1 MKKRQVVG
9 KKIKNKSSEQVEQ
22 SEQSAKRKKRSSKKQ
37 SPSQI
42 YVRRICN
49 FLEVYASLVPY
60 SPKEGAFILVAPS
73 LETSCFPC
81 RGPRVSTISFWISA
95 SMFWFFI
102 RRSKTADLVWNLVY
116 IILEQN
122 RVYEEKKW
130 KEKMFQVKI
139 KDVPAKW
146 NTAWIKHEGKEKV
159 CYYFLVY

>member
-1 MKKRQVVG
+1 MKGACSDRV
-9 KKIKNKSSEQVEQ
+9 KKGCVILPFFPGFHASNVNKDKTRHIQMY
-22 SEQSAKRKKRSSKKQ
+22 Q

-116 IILEQN
+116 IILGHHSFRAQS
-122 RVYEEKKW
+122 YP
-130 KEKMFQVKI
+130 FL
-139 KDVPAKW
+139 DVSLQISPRKSPLLAEW
-146 NTAWIKHEGKEKV
+146 CAH
-159 CYYFLVY
+159 

>member
-1 MKKRQVVG
+1 MFNFFHFAQ
-9 KKIKNKSSEQVEQ
+9 
-22 SEQSAKRKKRSSKKQ
+22 Q

-102 RRSKTADLVWNLVY
+102 RRSKTADLVWNLIY
-116 IILEQN
+116 IILDIEFSWLLTIAVTFGYLHGTLLGIF
-122 RVYEEKKW
+122 REKGNDGVGSK
-130 KEKMFQVKI
+130 KT
-139 KDVPAKW
+139 
-146 NTAWIKHEGKEKV
+146 N
-159 CYYFLVY
+159 LS